1 MLKQDFIPK
10 GEADLYKWLVSL
22 KAQLALLPA
31 NTLAA
36 AQTTAMIAFI
46 NGLVTALDKSTA
58 AEQAYHAAVDDKNAV
73 KKSSIDGLRGLIQT
87 FKHSPTYTESAG
99 KALGII
105 GENNAIDLST
115 LKPLPKIKKT
125 VNGVEIKY
133 AKKGAHGASIYC
145 KRGSETEF
153 TRLEKVT
160 LASFID
166 TRPNESGAA
175 AEVREYYLIYFKSDV
190 PIGIQSDIVS
200 VRA

>member
-10 GEADLYKWLVSL
+10 GEGDLYKWLVSL

-36 AQTTAMIAFI
+36 TQTAAMIAFI
-46 NGLVTALDKSTA
+46 NGLLTSLDKSMA
-58 AEQAYHAAVDDKNAV
+58 AEQAYHASIDDKNAV
-73 KKSSIDGLRGLIQT
+73 KKSSIDGLRGLIKT
-87 FKHSPTYTESAG
+87 FKSSPTYTEGAG

-105 GENNAIDLST
+105 GESHATDLTT

-133 AKKGAHGASIYC
+133 AKTGADGAIIYS
-145 KRGSETEF
+145 KRGSEMEF

-160 LASFID
+160 LATYTD
-166 TRPNESGAA
+166 NRPNIDGAA
-175 AEVREYYLIYFKSDV
+175 AEVREYYLVYFKSDV
-190 PIGIQSDIVS
+190 PIGIESDVVS
-200 VRA
+200 VKA

>member
-10 GEADLYKWLVSL
+10 GEGDLYKWLVSL

-31 NTLAA
+31 NTIAA

-105 GENNAIDLST
+105 GENNAIDLTT

-125 VNGVEIKY
+125 VSGVLIKY
-133 AKKGAHGASIYC
+133 AKKGADGAIIYC
-145 KRGSETEF
+145 KRGSETAF

-160 LASFID
+160 LATYTDS
-166 TRPNESGAA
+166 RPNLDGAA
-175 AEVREYYLIYFKSDV
+175 AEVREYYLIAFKSDT
-190 PIGIQSDIVS
+190 PIGLESDVVS
-200 VRA
+200 IKA